1 MALLAS
7 LYAPFPQT
15 ETSKKPRTTDH
26 ECDSWTTGMASGS
39 DDTADLCECWQ
50 SAAELARS
58 WDELRSARVVAAHA
72 ALQDA
77 QQMGRLADDR
87 LRSLR

>member
-1 MALLAS
+1 MGLLAS

-15 ETSKKPRTTDH
+15 ETSTTT
-26 ECDSWTTGMASGS
+26 SSRMRFVTTGMASGS

>member
-1 MALLAS
+1 
-7 LYAPFPQT
+7 
-15 ETSKKPRTTDH
+15 
-26 ECDSWTTGMASGS
+26 MASGS